1 MSNPIFL
8 RKVLK
13 NLTFDFPRLD
23 STYRFDS
30 AAQRSEKCAPTAAT
44 ASWSLGFSLSVE
56 DAAAFEAEMK
66 AHYEY
71 CQTIDK
77 GLTSEFSKVF
87 GSKKLDNGLTSFRAK
102 KNGANRNGEVN
113 EAPIVIDG
121 AKNQLADRAIWGGS
135 KGAIR
140 MVCFPTKAPDGT
152 GGISLILDTV
162 QVTHPE
168 YGGSGDDGD
177 FDMHDVKPI
186 ASRPLSEQATPVPP
200 VPPVPQ
206 AAAIKEIMDDE
217 IPF

>member
-1 MSNPIFL
+1 MANPIFL
-8 RKVLK
+8 KKVLK
-13 NLTFDFPRLD
+13 DLVFDYPRID

-30 AAQRSEKCAPTAAT
+30 ANQRSEKCAPTAAT
-44 ASWSLGFSLSVE
+44 ASWSIGWSVSKE
-56 DAAAFEAEMK
+56 DAIKFRDEMRE
-66 AHYEY
+66 HYEA
-71 CQTIDK
+71 CQKIDS
-77 GLTSEFSKVF
+77 GLPEFSKIF
-87 GSKKLDNGLTSFRAK
+87 GMKKLDSGLVSFRAK
-102 KNGANRNGEVN
+102 KNGASRDGNVN
-113 EAPIVIDG
+113 EAPTVIDG
-121 AKNQLADRAIWGGS
+121 AKNQLADRAIWSGS
-135 KGAIR
+135 KGAVRIIA
-140 MVCFPTKAPDGT
+140 FPTKSPDGT

-206 AAAIKEIMDDE
+206 AAAIKEIMEDE